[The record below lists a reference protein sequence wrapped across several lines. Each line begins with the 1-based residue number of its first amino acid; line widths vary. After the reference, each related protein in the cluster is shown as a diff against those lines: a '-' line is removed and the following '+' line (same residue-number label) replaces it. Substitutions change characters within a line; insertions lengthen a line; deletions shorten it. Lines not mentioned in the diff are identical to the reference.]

1 MQTVAIV
8 GVGLI
13 GASFGLALRKS
24 GFSGPIL
31 GVSSAPAIAAGLA
44 TGAISAEAT
53 LKEAADKADL
63 IYLAQPVDRI
73 IETLGWLGPMAR
85 KETLITD
92 AGSTKLAIAQAA
104 SILQNA
110 SFIGGH
116 PMAGKETRGAQS
128 ADADLFRNRP
138 YVLTPN
144 GSPVPESFRQL
155 LHAIGASVIEMTPE
169 DHDATVAL
177 TSHLPQLVSTALAA
191 FLANQNNSNI
201 EKVFGSGLLDM
212 TRLALSP
219 ADLWSSIL
227 STNKSNV
234 IQGLDRYTKVIA
246 AIKDAVEANDL
257 EAIFHRASGFSTS
270 LRKPPY

>member
-1 MQTVAIV
+1 
-8 GVGLI
+8 
-13 GASFGLALRKS
+13 
-24 GFSGPIL
+24 
-31 GVSSAPAIAAGLA
+31 
-44 TGAISAEAT
+44 
-53 LKEAADKADL
+53 
-63 IYLAQPVDRI
+63 
-73 IETLGWLGPMAR
+73 MAR
-85 KETLITD
+85 PETLITD
-92 AGSTKLAIAQAA
+92 AGSTKSAIVAAA
-104 SILQNA
+104 SSSLQNT

-144 GSPVPESFRQL
+144 GSPVPDGFRQL
-155 LHAIGASVIEMTPE
+155 LHAIGANVMEMTPD

-191 FLANQNNSNI
+191 FLANQNNANI

-219 ADLWSSIL
+219 ADLWNSIL
-227 STNKSNV
+227 STNQSNV
-234 IQGLDRYTKVIA
+234 IQGLDRYTKMIA
-246 AIKDAVEANDL
+246 DLKEAVEAGNL
-257 EAIFHRASGFSTS
+257 EAIFHRASGFSAS